1 MIIRVIGILSKE
13 QKYISL
19 LNLKTETSINIHP
32 DFVYPYNRNSSFYI
46 LTRGWIKKIIPITI
60 LNI

>member
-19 LNLKTETSINIHP
+19 LNLKTETSINIHQIL
-32 DFVYPYNRNSSFYI
+32 YI
-46 LTRGWIKKIIPITI
+46 HTTETVLSIY
-60 LNI
+60 